1 MQGVL
6 ISGMSLYHSLGG
18 GGVLLKSLSLIIL
31 WCISDNDINGEA
43 FMDLEDSDLVE
54 MGFTK
59 KGQRMKIV
67 KIIQSIKVR
76 KSIEYY
82 MEEFYGIHYTGK

>member
-1 MQGVL
+1 
-6 ISGMSLYHSLGG
+6 
-18 GGVLLKSLSLIIL
+18 
-31 WCISDNDINGEA
+31 
-43 FMDLEDSDLVE
+43 MDLEDSDLVE

>member
-1 MQGVL
+1 
-6 ISGMSLYHSLGG
+6 
-18 GGVLLKSLSLIIL
+18 
-31 WCISDNDINGEA
+31 
-43 FMDLEDSDLVE
+43 MDLEDSDLVE

-59 KGQRMKIV
+59 GLRMKIV

-82 MEEFYGIHYTGK
+82 MDEFYGIHCTGK

>member
-1 MQGVL
+1 
-6 ISGMSLYHSLGG
+6 
-18 GGVLLKSLSLIIL
+18 
-31 WCISDNDINGEA
+31 
-43 FMDLEDSDLVE
+43 MDLEDSDLVE

-76 KSIEYY
+76 KSIESID
-82 MEEFYGIHYTGK
+82 EFYGIHCIGKQRREWF

>member
-1 MQGVL
+1 MR
-6 ISGMSLYHSLGG
+6 SSTEN
-18 GGVLLKSLSLIIL
+18 KESLSLIIL

-59 KGQRMKIV
+59 GQRMKIV
-67 KIIQSIKVR
+67 KIIQSIKVG
-76 KSIEYY
+76 KSIES
-82 MEEFYGIHYTGK
+82 MDKFYGIHCIGK

>member
-1 MQGVL
+1 MR
-6 ISGMSLYHSLGG
+6 ISTENLAIIIIIRSLF
-18 GGVLLKSLSLIIL
+18 LS

-59 KGQRMKIV
+59 GQRMKIV

-76 KSIEYY
+76 KSIES
-82 MEEFYGIHYTGK
+82 MDEFYGTKLCREAK